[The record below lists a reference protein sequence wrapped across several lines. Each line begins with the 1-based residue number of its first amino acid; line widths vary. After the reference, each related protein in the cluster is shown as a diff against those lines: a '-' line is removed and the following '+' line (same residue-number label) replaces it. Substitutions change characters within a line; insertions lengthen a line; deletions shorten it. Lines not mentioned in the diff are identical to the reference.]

1 MNNEFVS
8 LTKEGSSGLIHMKWE
23 EKRNA
28 LSPGM
33 IAALKQAFREAA
45 RDEKIKVIVLS
56 GTAKAFSAGAD
67 LAYLKKMQGFSSEEN
82 LKDSRHLKALFEEIY
97 ALPKLVI
104 AQVKGPAIAG
114 GCGLATVCDILIS
127 TPESLFGYSEVRIGF
142 VPAIVMTFLL
152 RKIGE
157 SHAKRLL
164 LTGERI
170 TGSEAYRIGLVNYLF
185 PADRIESESKALAE
199 KLAKQCSGEAIALT
213 KKLMARVQDLPL
225 SEALEVAAA
234 ANAEARAGK
243 DCKRGVAAF
252 LNKEKINWNE

>member
-28 LSPGM
+28 LGPEM
-33 IAALKQAFREAA
+33 IAALKEAFREAA
-45 RDEKIKVIVLS
+45 EDEKIRVIILS

-67 LAYLKKMQGFSSEEN
+67 LAYLKKMQGFSREEN
-82 LKDSRHLKALFEEIY
+82 LKDSLSLKALFEEIY

-114 GCGLATVCDILIS
+114 GCGLATVCDLLVS

-142 VPAIVMTFLL
+142 VPAIVMAFLL

-170 TGSEAYRIGLVNYLF
+170 TGTEAYRIGLVNYLF
-185 PADRIESESKALAE
+185 PADRIEYESKALAA
-199 KLAKQCSGEAIALT
+199 KLASQCSGEAIAMT
-213 KKLMARVQDLPL
+213 KKLIARVQDLPL
-225 SEALEVAAA
+225 PEALNLAAA
-234 ANAEARAGK
+234 SNAEARAGK
-243 DCKRGVAAF
+243 ECKRGVAAF
-252 LNKEKINWNE
+252 LNKEKINWDQ

>member
-8 LTKEGSSGLIHMKWE
+8 LTREGSSAQIHMKWE

-45 RDEKIKVIVLS
+45 KDEKVKVIVLS

-67 LAYLKKMQGFSSEEN
+67 LAYLKKMQGFSPEEN

-114 GCGLATVCDILIS
+114 GCGLATVCDLLIS

>member
-8 LTKEGSSGLIHMKWE
+8 YTRDGSSGLIHMKWE

-33 IAALKQAFREAA
+33 IAALKDAFRQAA
-45 RDEKIKVIVLS
+45 EDKTIKVIILS

-67 LAYLKKMQGFSSEEN
+67 LAYLKKMQGFSEEEN
-82 LKDSRHLKALFEEIY
+82 LKDSRSLKELFGLIY
-97 ALPKLVI
+97 KLPKLVI

-114 GCGLATVCDILIS
+114 GCGLATVCDLLIS

-142 VPAIVMTFLL
+142 VPAIVMAFLL

-170 TGSEAYRIGLVNYLF
+170 TGTEAYRIGLVNYLF
-185 PADRIESESKALAE
+185 PADRIEYECKALAE
-199 KLAKQCSGEAIALT
+199 KLASQCSGEAIAMT
-213 KKLMARVQDLPL
+213 KKLIAWVQDLPL
-225 SEALEVAAA
+225 PEALELAAA
-234 ANAEARAGK
+234 GNAEARASD
-243 DCKRGVAAF
+243 DCRRGVAAF

>member
-8 LTKEGSSGLIHMKWE
+8 LKREGASGLIRMQWE

-33 IAALKQAFREAA
+33 IAALKEAFGEAA
-45 RDEKIKVIVLS
+45 KDDKIKVIILS

-67 LAYLKKMQGFSSEEN
+67 LAYLKKMQGFSQEEN
-82 LKDSRHLKALFEEIY
+82 LKDSRNLKALFEEIY
-97 ALPKLVI
+97 TLPKLVI
-104 AQVKGPAIAG
+104 AQIKGPAIAG
-114 GCGLATVCDILIS
+114 GCGLATVCDLLIS

-142 VPAIVMTFLL
+142 IPAIVMTFLI

-170 TGSEAYRIGLVNYLF
+170 TGSEAHRIGLVNYLF
-185 PADRIESESKALAE
+185 PADCIETESKALAE
-199 KLAKQCSGEAIALT
+199 KMAKQCSGEAIAMT
-213 KKLMARVQDLPL
+213 KKLIAQVQDLSLPK
-225 SEALEVAAA
+225 ALELAAK

-243 DCKRGVAAF
+243 DCVRGVTAF